1 MKVPMSVFLFLSF
14 QVVVLFGYITKEIS
28 LVRLSYR
35 VQRAEQEVARLAT
48 VLKNKETHLHA
59 LQKLA
64 DTHNIAIYITN
75 QVMANPAMMFGDPTV
90 AVGGNI
96 IGHASGF
103 RLYLRKSKQ
112 TKRIARLIDS
122 ISLPEGEAVFN
133 VTEKG
138 IED

>member
-59 LQKLA
+59 LQNRA
-64 DTHNIAIYITN
+64 
-75 QVMANPAMMFGDPTV
+75 QVWDHV
-90 AVGGNI
+90 
-96 IGHASGF
+96 
-103 RLYLRKSKQ
+103 KSEWGMK
-112 TKRIARLIDS
+112 KMDS
-122 ISLPEGEAVFN
+122 RQLHEI
-133 VTEKG
+133 
-138 IED
+138 